1 MNPIAAAIR
10 NRAAV
15 YVIVAIVV
23 ITGSIAYRD
32 MPRESSPDIPIPYVI
47 VTTPYFGVS
56 PEDIETLVTIP
67 IENKLKNL
75 GKLEEIRSTSVEG
88 ASIIVIEF
96 TPEADIDE
104 ALQKV
109 RDKVSLAEPDLPEDA
124 EDPLIQEI
132 NLAEFPVLIANISGD
147 VGLLRLKEIAD
158 RLKDRIEGVPGV
170 LSVEVTGGLEREIRI
185 EFDPERLSAY
195 RLSHDDLV
203 RAVHGANINLPAGNM
218 IIGEA
223 DFLLRIPGEFADPRE
238 IMDLVVAQTGG
249 QMVHVRDVARVVDGY
264 KEPKT
269 HSRLNGKDTVTLSVQ
284 KKTGENIIGVC
295 DGVKD
300 ILGTWAHEQPAG
312 LGATVA
318 FDASKDIRRMVADLN
333 NNIISGFI
341 LVVAVLFFFM
351 GASNAFFVALA
362 IPLSMLI
369 TFLVLHF
376 SGITLN
382 MIVLFSLILTVGM
395 VVDNAIVIVEN
406 IFRHY
411 HMGKSRFQA
420 SLLGASEVGVAV
432 LTSTLTTVVA
442 FIPMLFWPGIV
453 GQFMWYLPITVV
465 VSLAASF
472 FVSVVVN
479 PSLANRFM
487 PRGSGKG
494 LEVDEETGLTA
505 HPSHYVNRYEAL
517 LRAALRRKWL
527 TIGNSFA
534 LLAAIGVLY
543 AFLGKGLQFFPDT
556 DPTRATISINAPDGT
571 SLDATDALAKSV
583 ECCLTDSPD
592 LLNIITDTGAATDR
606 FGGGMSTKSNR
617 ARISVEFTDRHLR
630 KQSSRLTVEQIRR
643 KFVDLVGAEIEL
655 QKEEHGPP
663 AGKPVNIEV
672 SGKEFA
678 VLGELARKI
687 RERIKDIPGLVDLKD
702 DYERGR
708 PEIRVL
714 VDREKA
720 ALHGFSTYSA
730 ASAVRA
736 AMNGIKAGTFR
747 EEKDEYDIT
756 VRLPLPL
763 RDDVATLRNLV
774 IAAPGGAQVPL
785 SSIAGIDYGAGLGS
799 IRRIDARR
807 VITVESEVEGR
818 LPATV
823 LAEVKKA
830 VAGIELPE
838 DYTVAY
844 TGEDKEQKQ
853 AQAFLSR
860 AFLWAVLL
868 VFLVIVPQF
877 NSIAVPLII
886 MTSVILSLAGVLFGL
901 VVTGTPF
908 GIIMTGIGVITLA
921 GVVVNNAIVLL
932 DATMKNRQKGLSSLE
947 AVVVAGKTRLRPVM
961 LTAVTTILGLIPMAT
976 GVSFD
981 FTAFAW
987 EIGGES
993 VQWWKPM
1000 AVAVIFGLTFATA
1013 LTLVVVPALYMA
1025 FESIKLRLTG
1035 KPVFEEVTHEEN

>member
-1 MNPIAAAIR
+1 MNLIGFSIR
-10 NRAAV
+10 NRASI
-15 YVIVAIVV
+15 YVIVAIVA
-23 ITGSIAYRD
+23 ITGSLAYRD
-32 MPRESSPDIPIPYVI
+32 MPRESSPEISIPYVI

-109 RDKVSLAEPDLPEDA
+109 RDKVALAGPDLPEDA
-124 EDPLIQEI
+124 EDPVIQEI
-132 NLAEFPVLIANISGD
+132 NLSEFPVLIANISGD
-147 VGLLRLKEIAD
+147 VGLQRLKDIAD

-170 LSVEVTGGLEREIRI
+170 LAVEVTGGLEREIRI

-195 RLSHDDLV
+195 RLSYDDLV
-203 RAVHGANINLPAGNM
+203 RAVQGANINLPAGNM

-223 DFLLRIPGEFADPRE
+223 DFLLRIPGEFTDPRE
-238 IMDLVVAQTGG
+238 IMDLVVSQADGR
-249 QMVHVRDVARVVDGY
+249 MVHVRDVARVVDGY

-284 KKTGENIIGVC
+284 KKSGENIIGVC
-295 DGVKD
+295 DGVKA
-300 ILGTWAHEQPAG
+300 ILKEWADEQPPG

-318 FDASKDIRRMVADLN
+318 FDASKDIRRMVADLD
-333 NNIISGFI
+333 NNIITGFI

-369 TFLVLHF
+369 TFLILHW

-406 IFRHY
+406 MFRHY
-411 HMGKSRFQA
+411 HMGKSRYQA
-420 SLLGASEVGVAV
+420 CLVGASEVGVPV

-453 GQFMWYLPITVV
+453 GKFMWYLPVTVM
-465 VSLAASF
+465 VSLSASF
-472 FVSVVVN
+472 FIAVVVN
-479 PSLANRFM
+479 PTLANRFM
-487 PRGSGKG
+487 PKGTGKG
-494 LEVDEETGLTA
+494 LEVDEETGLAA

-517 LRAALRRKWL
+517 LRLALRWKWW
-527 TIGNSFA
+527 TIGNSF
-534 LLAAIGVLY
+534 LLLVVIGVLY
-543 AFLGKGLQFFPDT
+543 SFFGKGLQFFPDT
-556 DPTRATISINAPDGT
+556 DPSRATVNINAPDGT
-571 SLDATDALAKSV
+571 SLDTTDALARSV

-592 LLNIITDTGAATDR
+592 LVNVITDTGAATDR

-617 ARISVEFTDRHLR
+617 ARISIEFVDRALR
-630 KQSSRLTVEQIRR
+630 KQSSRVTVEQIR
-643 KFVDLVGAEIEL
+643 KKLVDLVGAEVEI

-663 AGKPVNIEV
+663 GGKPVNIEV
-672 SGKEFA
+672 SGKDFI
-678 VLGELARKI
+678 VLGEIARKI

-708 PEIRVL
+708 PEIRVT
-714 VDREKA
+714 VNREKA
-720 ALHGFSTYSA
+720 SLHGFSTYSA

-736 AMNGIKAGTFR
+736 AMNGVKAGTFR

-756 VRLPLPL
+756 VRLPKTR

-774 IAAPGGAQVPL
+774 IAAPSGAQVPL
-785 SSIAGIDYGAGLGS
+785 SSIASVEYGAGFGS

-807 VITVESEVEGR
+807 VITVQSEVEGR
-818 LPATV
+818 LPAAV
-823 LAEVKKA
+823 LADVKKA
-830 VAGIELPE
+830 LTASELPE
-838 DYTVAY
+838 DYTLSY
-844 TGEDKEQKQ
+844 TGEDKEQKK

-860 AFLWAVLL
+860 AFLWALLL

-932 DATMKNRQKGLSSLE
+932 DAAMKNCQKGMPSLE

-961 LTAVTTILGLIPMAT
+961 LTAVTTILGLVPMAT
-976 GVSFD
+976 GISYD
-981 FTAFAW
+981 FINFAW
-987 EIGGES
+987 DIGGES

-1000 AVAVIFGLTFATA
+1000 AVAVIFGLAFATA

-1035 KPVFEEVTHEEN
+1035 KPVFEEVTHE